1 MENRGRNTPM
11 KFQRILFSLPLMAC
25 CITMV
30 SNARAAGV
38 VSGKVTVEDQSLN
51 TEPVNA
57 SGKSNAAKSP
67 VSMAS
72 TGAAAGRMV
81 LPRSVVVYA
90 LPGAPGKTAPN
101 QQPMAIAQDGC
112 HFTQAIL
119 QLGFVPLAPYT
130 GQMVNSVDEEI
141 IPVKCDIGT
150 GARKYFVVLKTPHH
164 CVTGVNGTFSLN
176 GLAPGKYTVT
186 AWDAT
191 YGAQSQ
197 EVNIT
202 GNETVAANFVFRPK
216 SKA

>member
-1 MENRGRNTPM
+1 M
-11 KFQRILFSLPLMAC
+11 KVQRILFYLPLIAC

-30 SNARAAGV
+30 ASARAAGV
-38 VSGKVTVEDQSLN
+38 VSGKVTIEDQTSN

-57 SGKSNAAKSP
+57 SATSNAAKSP

-72 TGAAAGRMV
+72 TGTAAGHV
-81 LPRSVVVYA
+81 VAPRSVVVYA
-90 LPGAPGKTAPN
+90 LPGAPGKTASN
-101 QQPMAIAQDGC
+101 KQPIALAQDGC
-112 HFTQAIL
+112 HFTEAIL

-141 IPVKCDIGT
+141 IPMKCDIGT

-176 GLAPGKYTVT
+176 GLAPGKYTIT

-197 EVNIT
+197 EVTIN